1 MRVLTHPAFLAY
13 QSVGISCSDDYT
25 LQISP
30 NSGLCNPGHLEY
42 FKFYGRVCG
51 MAIYNNMIIDGQ

>member
-13 QSVGISCSDDYT
+13 QSLVPTCSNDYT

-30 NSGLCNPGHLEY
+30 NSGLYNPGHLDY
-42 FKFYGRVCG
+42 FKFIGRVCG
-51 MAIYNNMIIDGQ
+51 LAIYHNMIIDGQ

>member
-1 MRVLTHPAFLAY
+1 MFPGDQRVG
-13 QSVGISCSDDYT
+13 VSCSDDYT

-42 FKFYGRVCG
+42 FRFYGRVCG
-51 MAIYNNMIIDGQ
+51 LAIYNNMIIDGQ